1 MINKT
6 EQAYIDMQLTEG
18 KAEAKTLMKMQSL
31 IKQLMKE
38 IDNLSKGDDAAD
50 LQDQIVTMDKVST
63 SMRDVILR
71 ASKVNPK

>member
-1 MINKT
+1 MNLH
-6 EQAYIDMQLTEG
+6 EASIDLLEG
-18 KAEAKTLMKMQSL
+18 KDEAKTLKKMQSL

-50 LQDQIVTMDKVST
+50 LHDQIVTMDKAAA

-71 ASKVNPK
+71 AAKVNPK

>member
-1 MINKT
+1 MNLH
-6 EQAYIDMQLTEG
+6 EASIDLLEG
-18 KAEAKTLMKMQSL
+18 AAEAKTLKKMQSL

-50 LQDQIVTMDKVST
+50 LQDQIVTMDKAAV